1 MPQSAVLSQYLPAFS
16 SVLVQQHLSAAPA
29 RLSADSGEIGVPTAD
44 TPLKYL
50 RLQLNSGSV
59 ELERPPQ

>member
-16 SVLVQQHLSAAPA
+16 SVLVQQHLS
-29 RLSADSGEIGVPTAD
+29 SSGSGASEIAVPTAD

-50 RLQLNSGSV
+50 RLQFHSGSV